1 MFLITGNN
9 HELLRVSIKSV
20 FLLLLLT
27 EDCLYILDPSSFV
40 RNTVLFYLLAFWAL
54 QLPAVN
60 IKINFLGVKEIS

>member
-9 HELLRVSIKSV
+9 LELLGVSIKSV
-20 FLLLLLT
+20 FLLLLLE

-40 RNTVLFYLLAFWAL
+40 RNTVLFYLLACWTL

-60 IKINFLGVKEIS
+60 IKINFLGVKEIN